1 VVMVVVV
8 LVRTGGGPG
17 AVPWGILRI
26 TRDQR
31 HLPS

>member
-1 VVMVVVV
+1 VVVMVV
-8 LVRTGGGPG
+8 LVRPGGGPG
-17 AVPWGILRI
+17 TVPWGILRI